1 VVKLPAS
8 RQAFLASSRCRASFP
23 SGGGGDLGQFKIQQD
38 NGEQIIEIM
47 GEAGGQN
54 PRGLQFVQNEPVC
67 FGPLACGDVRHRHP
81 AVLSRR
87 KCNGLHLHFERRA
100 AFYRERHVA
109 ALPNLALKYLLEK
122 SAESRPAGCG
132 DEMSEASV
140 DQCGS
145 SDPQQ
150 TGPRQVRLANDPF
163 AVKGQVTHRR
173 EIVKVGVFLQ
183 QRLRRFPGFAEFLV
197 LHLQFDLV
205 DLQFVKLPLVAGVS
219 LVRGPLRRMVLQP
232 QLGATAQFGGIV
244 RDVRLVVLGGILHII

>member
-1 VVKLPAS
+1 MVKLPAS

-205 DLQFVKLPLVAGVS
+205 DLQFVNEALRVGFRPDWAGLRLLLPQALF
-219 LVRGPLRRMVLQP
+219 
-232 QLGATAQFGGIV
+232 GAAAQFGGLKPAV
-244 RDVRLVVLGGILHII
+244 RSLLHAY